1 MGHIQGWCGVCH
13 EGVGWGCYAGVGCVG
28 CVMQGGGVGDEE
40 IGWVMKGW
48 IGLCKI
54 S

>member
-1 MGHIQGWCGVCH
+1 MGVVLQGWGGSCR
-13 EGVGWGCYAGVGCVG
+13 
-28 CVMQGGGVGDEE
+28 GGVGDEE

-48 IGLCKI
+48 VGLCKI

>member
-1 MGHIQGWCGVCH
+1 MGLSCRG
-13 EGVGWGCYAGVGCVG
+13 
-28 CVMQGGGVGDEE
+28 GGGVGDEE

-48 IGLCKI
+48 VGLCKI